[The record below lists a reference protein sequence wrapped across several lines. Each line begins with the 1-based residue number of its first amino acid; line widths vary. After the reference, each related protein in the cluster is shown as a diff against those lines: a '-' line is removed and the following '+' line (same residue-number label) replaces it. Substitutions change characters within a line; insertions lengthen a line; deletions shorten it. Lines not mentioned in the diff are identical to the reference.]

1 MSPWPTTSRPGSAS
15 CSPTTT
21 CRSWSDILRTDGCVL
36 GLSDAGAHHSGMC
49 DASLPVD
56 FLANWVRD
64 RDLMPIEQ
72 GVRKVSGELADFIG
86 LTDRGY
92 LEVGQAADIV
102 VFDLDD
108 LDPGPLHRVHDFPAD
123 SDRLTADA
131 PRGLRHVLVNG
142 AGIRID
148 GDDVRAKL
156 DTLPG
161 QMLATDRAA
170 QHLAGA
176 LGGGGAGR
184 PQAAAFQHE

>member
-1 MSPWPTTSRPGSAS
+1 
-15 CSPTTT
+15 
-21 CRSWSDILRTDGCVL
+21 
-36 GLSDAGAHHSGMC
+36 MC

-72 GVRKVSGELADFIG
+72 GVRKVSAELADFIG

-92 LEVGQAADIV
+92 LKVGQAADVV

-108 LDPGPLHRVHDFPAD
+108 LDPGPLRRVRDFPAD
-123 SDRLTADA
+123 SDRLTADQ

-148 GDDVRAKL
+148 GEDVRAKL

-161 QMLATDRAA
+161 QMLARGNARA
-170 QHLAGA
+170 
-176 LGGGGAGR
+176 
-184 PQAAAFQHE
+184 